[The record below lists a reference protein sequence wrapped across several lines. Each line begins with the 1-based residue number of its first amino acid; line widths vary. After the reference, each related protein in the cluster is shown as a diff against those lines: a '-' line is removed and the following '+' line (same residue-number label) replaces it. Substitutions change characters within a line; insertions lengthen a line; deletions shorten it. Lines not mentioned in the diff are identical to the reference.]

1 MAVSPDCVPRSR
13 PLRRFIRHWKER
25 YTKGMPL
32 IFIRDVRLDGKR
44 LMKAGDPVT
53 PELRAE
59 LGEHRMKMWW
69 AAKRVGCATMAV
81 VPASPGPVD
90 PPCGLNLGD
99 DKAPETTKDK
109 FDSKANFGGKPKGKK
124 G

>member
-1 MAVSPDCVPRSR
+1 MTTATAQQSKSR
-13 PLRRFIRHWKER
+13 PRRRFIRHWKER

-32 IFIRDVRLDGKR
+32 IFIRDVRLDGER
-44 LMKAGDPVT
+44 MAKAGDPVT

-69 AAKRVGCATMAV
+69 QAKHLGCATLAV
-81 VPASPGPVD
+81 VPELKQPVR
-90 PPCGLNLGD
+90 
-99 DKAPETTKDK
+99 KEE
-109 FDSKANFGGKPKGKK
+109 KPKPGKK

>member
-1 MAVSPDCVPRSR
+1 MTAIIEQHPSR
-13 PLRRFIRHWKER
+13 PRRRFIRHWKER
-25 YTKGMPL
+25 YVKGMSL

-44 LMKAGDPVT
+44 TVKAGDPVT

-69 AAKRVGCATMAV
+69 QAKRVGCAKMAV
-81 VPASPGPVD
+81 VPWAED
-90 PPCGLNLGD
+90 
-99 DKAPETTKDK
+99 
-109 FDSKANFGGKPKGKK
+109 KPKTTPKPLGKK